1 MTEDVSHTY
10 YTYSPC
16 CRAEG
21 ERRWKDDDAGFD
33 IFDTYEAAK
42 EDALKLREDILS
54 QGESEWTP
62 VQIEKVVLA
71 PMNRENLLLLFN
83 SGFEAVVIEHEVMD
97 VLD

>member
-1 MTEDVSHTY
+1 MSEDVSQNF

-16 CRAEG
+16 RWAEG

-42 EDALKLREDILS
+42 EDALQLREDVVR
-54 QGESEWTP
+54 QGETEWTP
-62 VQIEKVVLA
+62 VQIEKLALA

-83 SGFEAVVIEHEVMD
+83 SGFEAAVIGHEVLD
-97 VLD
+97 VID